1 MHANRPSRRP
11 VRPWVWL
18 CLFSLPTLLVLGI
31 PAAIG
36 LSTGECFHVDQVVQ
50 AQSGPQEVL
59 FGAAY
64 GAPDA
69 AFKLRR
75 TLLEKPQVLVIG
87 SSRVLNIR
95 RDFIRPEVTFYNAGR
110 ISDKIWN
117 LRQALMRI
125 PPDQLPSHLIVG
137 IDQYQFNAA
146 ACDDTPQAITTAMV
160 EKRFSTEQDG
170 WIRLPE
176 IAPLM
181 LKDILSGKIHPRTE
195 SPGWQPIG
203 LAATMNGCGFRN
215 DGSYRYGDV
224 ISTPPASRSA
234 ADRLA
239 SSLKRIRKGS
249 RSFEHGQSIHQPNIS
264 EIGELLEWCRK
275 HHIHVIAY
283 LPPYAPSTLNAM
295 RREPAPYAYLPLVHS
310 TLKPLFDRYGFIVH
324 DFTEVP
330 GATDDQFIDGFH
342 PSERVDAEILLH
354 IALLDPV
361 AAEMINSNHI
371 QSLIAASTDPLI
383 LIP

>member
-1 MHANRPSRRP
+1 MHPKRPIRRP
-11 VRPWVWL
+11 ARPWIWL
-18 CLFSLPTLLVLGI
+18 TLFSLPVLLVLGI

-36 LSTGECFHVDQVVQ
+36 LTTGECFHIDQVVK
-50 AQSGPQEVL
+50 AQSGPRKVL
-59 FGAAY
+59 FGPAY
-64 GAPDA
+64 GLPDA

-75 TLLEKPQVLVIG
+75 TLLEKPQVLVVG

-95 RDFIRPEVTFYNAGR
+95 RNFIRPEISFYNAGR
-110 ISDKIWN
+110 ISDHIWN

-137 IDQYQFNAA
+137 IDQYQFNADS
-146 ACDDTPQAITTAMV
+146 CDDIPKSITPAMV
-160 EKRFSTEQDG
+160 DKRFSNEHEG
-170 WIRLPE
+170 WSRVPE

-181 LKDILSGKIHPRTE
+181 LKDLLSGKIHPQAA
-195 SPGWQPIG
+195 SPSWQPIG
-203 LAATMNGCGFRN
+203 IAATMNGSGFRN
-215 DGSYRYGDV
+215 DGSYRYGET
-224 ISTPPASRSA
+224 ITIPPASRSA
-234 ADRLA
+234 SDRMA
-239 SSLKRIRKGS
+239 NSLKRVRKGS
-249 RSFEHGQSIHQPNIS
+249 RSFEHGETIHQPNID
-264 EIGELLEWCRK
+264 EIGEFLDWCRK
-275 HHIHVIAY
+275 HRIHVIAY
-283 LPPYAPSTLNAM
+283 LPPYAPSTLAAM